1 MQKIIKDIMQSYR
14 VYPTESEKI
23 TDRLFRIRDGRRT
36 YALKQSALTKEN
48 VALWQHVYAIANE
61 KNLSEIAPVYLTRE
75 GKLYL
80 ETDESFYYLTPWIE
94 TPSTGNLKNNMEN
107 TMQNLGRLHVTT
119 MKSHRISKD
128 SLNDNFLTYQAFCK
142 ETPIELKR
150 IVHQF
155 ESNRY
160 MSPFELLV
168 CTQYRDVEY
177 ALKMNNDI
185 IDEFLEPSDETLTWN
200 HCLCHGNL
208 TPDHTVGRYI
218 INWETVRY
226 DHPAVDLANYFNHL
240 TGNYDQPQ
248 ELITDA
254 FKIYKNKNDLNRME
268 LKLLS
273 IYLLHPS
280 TYITTIQNYVNNTS
294 GKSMEL
300 QVRDIQQQFRKLL
313 FAIKWNK
320 FIIEEYET
328 ISFEDADY

>member
-1 MQKIIKDIMQSYR
+1 
-14 VYPTESEKI
+14 
-23 TDRLFRIRDGRRT
+23 
-36 YALKQSALTKEN
+36 LKQSTLTKEN
-48 VALWQHVYAIANE
+48 IALWQHVYAIANE
-61 KNLSEIAPVYLTRE
+61 KNLFEIAPVYLTRE

-80 ETDESFYYLTPWIE
+80 EMDESFYYLTPWIE
-94 TPSTGNLKNNMEN
+94 TPSTGNLKNYMEN

-142 ETPIELKR
+142 QIPLELKR

-177 ALKMNNDI
+177 ALKMNNDKI
-185 IDEFLEPSDETLTWN
+185 EQFLELSDEDLTWN

-240 TGNYDQPQ
+240 TGNYDQPL

-254 FKIYKNKNDLNRME
+254 FKIYKNKNDFNRME

-280 TYITTIQNYVNNTS
+280 IYITTIQKYVNNTS
-294 GKSMEL
+294 QKSMAL
-300 QVRDIQQQFRKLL
+300 QIKDIQQQFRKLL
-313 FAIKWNK
+313 FAIKWNE
-320 FIIEEYET
+320 FIKDEYET
-328 ISFEDADY
+328 ISFDDADF